1 MMDIGYLAFF
11 ASLTLFAS
19 TAFALEPIPG
29 SIIYNGQPKTRLQKA
44 PVGSTFTHEFS
55 NDGNSYDETY
65 RIMPDRSLELLDRR
79 QINRH

>member
-1 MMDIGYLAFF
+1 MDIGCLAIV

-55 NDGNSYDETY
+55 RDGNAYNETY
-65 RIMPDRSLELLDRR
+65 RIKPDRSLELLHRR
-79 QINRH
+79 QVNRN

>member
-1 MMDIGYLAFF
+1 MDIKYLAIVGG
-11 ASLTLFAS
+11 LTLFTS

-55 NDGNSYDETY
+55 LYGNTYSETY
-65 RIMPDRSLELLDRR
+65 RIKPDRSLELLNRR
-79 QINRH
+79 QLNRH